1 MSIYGSAV
9 KNPVT
14 TIMVFVAVIIFGIY
28 SLVKLPIDFYP
39 EMEFPAI
46 MVFTSYTGANASD
59 VERNISEPLENS
71 LNIVSNLK
79 QISSVSRDN
88 VSVVTLEFE
97 YGTNLDGAAND
108 VRDALSLV
116 TSFLPDGSEDPVIFK
131 FSTNMMPILFYAV
144 TAEESYA
151 GIENQLQE
159 KVINPLNRI
168 DGIGAISL
176 LGVPTREVGIN
187 IDPRRMEA
195 YQLTIE
201 QIGGILSAENLNM
214 PSGNIEMGEMNYPLR
229 VQGEFTE
236 SDQLRNIVL
245 ANFNGKTV
253 RLKDVATVN
262 DTIRKMSI
270 DEKINGRPGI
280 TMMIQKQS
288 GANTVKIARQV
299 HKRLAEYE
307 KTLPSDVKIL
317 KIFDTSDFI
326 SDAIS
331 NLSETLMFAF
341 LFVVL
346 VVLFFLGKWRA
357 TFIIILTIPISL
369 ISAFIYLGVSGNTI
383 NIISLSA
390 LSIAIGMV
398 VDDAI
403 VVLENISKHIE
414 RGSTPREAAIYAT
427 NEVWL
432 AVIASTLTIMAVFF
446 PMTMVSGM
454 TGVMFQQLGWIVTIT
469 IAVSAVAAI
478 TITPMLS
485 SRMLKLKS
493 KTKKPGRFSHDK
505 LILPILNRMD
515 NFYVKTLQWSLH
527 HRRTVIGSSV
537 LLFFLSVILA
547 VVSVKSEFIPQTDQG
562 QITVEVELQAG
573 VRVDETVKIARKI
586 DTYIDTQIP
595 EKDLVST
602 SAGSDD
608 NAGFTALFMK
618 SGSNIINLTIALIK
632 SSQRERSVFEIADV
646 LRTYLATIPEI
657 VKYTVSTGDGA
668 MGGSSNTVDVE
679 IYGYDFKQTTA
690 LANEVAERIKKI
702 NGARDVSIS
711 REKSKPE
718 LRIILD
724 QEKMSQMGLNTAG
737 VSAMIRNRIVGLT
750 ASKFR
755 ESGNEYNIVVRFDE
769 SFRNSTS
776 DIENIAIPTA
786 SGLVRLGDISKI
798 EEFWSPPNVERK
810 RRERMV
816 IVSTVPYKVP
826 LGEMAGNIQAE
837 VDKLDIPDG
846 ILVDV
851 GGAYEDLTES
861 FADLGMLLLI
871 SLILVYIVMASQF
884 ESLKMPLIIMASIPF
899 AFTGVVLALVITNST
914 LSIIAALGMV
924 MLIGIVVKNAIV
936 LVDFTNL
943 MRDRNYELD
952 EAITRAGRSRLRPVL
967 MTTATTILGMLPL
980 ALSKAEGS
988 EIWRPMGIS
997 VIGGLTFSTLVTLVI
1012 VPVIYRVVVRR
1023 AQRRASKETEDIDF
1037 MEA

>member
-14 TIMVFVAVIIFGIY
+14 TIMVFVAVIVFGFY
-28 SLVKLPIDFYP
+28 SLIKLPIDFYP

-79 QISSVSRDN
+79 QISSTSRDN

-116 TSFLPDGSEDPVIFK
+116 TSFLPEGAEDPVIFK

-144 TAEESYA
+144 TAGESYS
-151 GIENQLQE
+151 GIESQLQE

-168 DGIGAISL
+168 DGIGAITL
-176 LGVPTREVGIN
+176 IGVPTREVAIN

-195 YQLTIE
+195 YNLSIE
-201 QIGGILSAENLNM
+201 QIGGILAAENLNM

-229 VQGEFTE
+229 VQGEFAE
-236 SDQLRNIVL
+236 SDQIRNVVL
-245 ANFNGKTV
+245 GNFQGKTI

-262 DTIRKMSI
+262 DSIRKMSI
-270 DEKINGRPGI
+270 DEKINGRTGI
-280 TMMIQKQS
+280 RMMIQKQS
-288 GANTVKIARQV
+288 GGNTVKIARQV
-299 HKRLAEYE
+299 NKRLAEYE
-307 KTLPSDVKIL
+307 KTLPTDVEIL
-317 KIFDTSDFI
+317 KIWDTSDFI
-326 SDAIS
+326 SDSIS
-331 NLSETLMFAF
+331 NLTETLMFAF

-346 VVLFFLGKWRA
+346 VVLFFLGRWRA
-357 TFIIILTIPISL
+357 TFIVILTIPISL
-369 ISAFIYLGVSGNTI
+369 VSAFIYLGISGNTI

-403 VVLENISKHIE
+403 VVLENITKHIE

-432 AVIASTLTIMAVFF
+432 AVIASTLTIVAVFF
-446 PMTMVSGM
+446 PMTMVSGL

-469 IAVSAVAAI
+469 IAMSAVAAI
-478 TITPMLS
+478 TLTPMLS
-485 SRMLKLKS
+485 SKLLRLKS
-493 KTKKPGRFSHDK
+493 KSKKPGRFSHDK
-505 LILPILNRMD
+505 LILPLLVRMD
-515 NFYVKTLQWSLH
+515 DFYVKTLRWSLR
-527 HRRTVIGSSV
+527 HRKTVIGSSV
-537 LLFFLSVILA
+537 LLLVLSIVLA
-547 VVSVKSEFIPQTDQG
+547 AVSVKAEFIPETDQG
-562 QITVEVELQAG
+562 QISVAVELQAG

-586 DTYIDTQIP
+586 DAFIESEIP

-608 NAGFTALFMK
+608 NAGFTALFQN
-618 SGSNIINLTIALIK
+618 SGSNIINVTLALSK
-632 SSQRERSVFEIADV
+632 SSERDRSVFEIADNM
-646 LRTYLATIPEI
+646 RTFLSTIPEI
-657 VKYTVSTGDGA
+657 VKYTVSTSDGG
-668 MGGSSNTVDVE
+668 MGGATNTVDVE
-679 IYGYDFKQTTA
+679 IYGYDFNVTTA
-690 LANEVAERIKKI
+690 LANEVAEKIKKI
-702 NGARDVSIS
+702 EGARDVSVS

-718 LRIILD
+718 LRILLD
-724 QEKMSQMGLNTAG
+724 QDKMSQMGLNTAT

-755 ESGNEYNIVVRFDE
+755 ESGDEYNIVVRFDE
-769 SFRNSTS
+769 SFRNSIT

-786 SGLVRLGDISKI
+786 KGLVRLGDISKI

-810 RRERMV
+810 RRERLV
-816 IVSTVPYKVP
+816 TVSTVPYKVP
-826 LGEMAGNIQAE
+826 LGEMANQIQAE
-837 VDKLDIPDG
+837 VDKLNIPDG

-899 AFTGVVLALVITNST
+899 AFTGVILALVITKTT

-924 MLIGIVVKNAIV
+924 MLVGIVVKNAIV

-943 MRDRNYELD
+943 MRDRDYELD
-952 EAITRAGRSRLRPVL
+952 EAISLAGRSRLRPVL
-967 MTTATTILGMLPL
+967 MTTSTTILGMLPL
-980 ALSKAEGS
+980 ALSTAEGS

-997 VIGGLTFSTLVTLVI
+997 VIGGLIFSTLVTLVI
-1012 VPVIYRVVVRR
+1012 VPVIYRIVVRR
-1023 AQRRASKETEDIDF
+1023 AERRTVRETNELDF